1 MTDEEYVDADS
12 ELGFTP
18 AVVDDARAV
27 RALPAA
33 PRRRGSLRRRAAS
46 VAVLIGALT
55 TVGGGYALLAPS
67 SGADDTA
74 SSSADIEH
82 GRQLY
87 NTSCITCHG
96 ANLQGVKDRGP
107 TLIGVGSAAAYFQ
120 VSTGR
125 MPAPAQGALELRK
138 TPKFTEAQT
147 LQIAAFIQSQGGGPQ
162 VPAAG
167 TNLRA
172 PSDQMANGGELFR
185 LNCASCHGATA
196 HGAPLSAGKVAPAL
210 AEATDTQIYT
220 AMLSGPEN
228 MPVFSNNQ
236 ITPDQKRQII
246 SYIQYLKAAKDP
258 GGASLG
264 RIGPVAE
271 GLLIWTAGLGVL
283 MVTILWIGARS

>member
-12 ELGFTP
+12 ELGFAP

-147 LQIAAFIQSQGGGPQ
+147 VAVQRL
-162 VPAAG
+162 AG
-167 TNLRA
+167 FAPPLSVSWDQWAKGFTVSLRA
-172 PSDQMANGGELFR
+172 L
-185 LNCASCHGATA
+185 TA
-196 HGAPLSAGKVAPAL
+196 L
-210 AEATDTQIYT
+210 
-220 AMLSGPEN
+220 
-228 MPVFSNNQ
+228 
-236 ITPDQKRQII
+236 R
-246 SYIQYLKAAKDP
+246 
-258 GGASLG
+258 
-264 RIGPVAE
+264 R
-271 GLLIWTAGLGVL
+271 
-283 MVTILWIGARS
+283 R